1 MRNEGSSGWSWRI
14 TMEASLGKDVVG
26 RGADL
31 SLSDELNLL
40 QRSGEQFRKR

>member
-1 MRNEGSSGWSWRI
+1 
-14 TMEASLGKDVVG
+14 MEASLGKDVVG

-31 SLSDELNLL
+31 SSSDGLNLL